1 VLKWND
7 TLEEERMTKVRDRM
21 LADARALEEAF
32 FTKENARLLVE
43 LREKK
48 KREAL
53 REMVQVEDEAFIER
67 LIELGIGPETVLA
80 LTLVPLA
87 TVAWADGKLEDR
99 ERDAVIKAA
108 EEEGISPGTAEY
120 QLLETWLSHRPDKEL
135 FENWKRYVRGIW
147 ETFDHYERRQ
157 MRKTTLDRAVA
168 VAESAGGFLGL
179 TSKVSASER
188 AVIKELE
195 NVLRMS

>member
-1 VLKWND
+1 MEAK
-7 TLEEERMTKVRDRM
+7 RI

-32 FTKENARLLVE
+32 FTKENARLLDQ

-48 KREAL
+48 RREAL
-53 REMVQVEDEAFIER
+53 GEMVKIKDEAFLDR
-67 LIELGIGPETVLA
+67 LVELGLGPETVLA
-80 LTLVPLA
+80 LTLVPL
-87 TVAWADGKLEDR
+87 TVVAWADGILEDR

-108 EEEGISPGTAEY
+108 EEKGISPGTAGH
-120 QLLETWLSHRPDKEL
+120 QLLEKWLSNRPGREL
-135 FENWKRYVRGIW
+135 FEAWKKYVQDIW
-147 ETFDHYERRQ
+147 DTFSEEERRR
-157 MRKTTLDRAVA
+157 MRETTLDWALA

-195 NVLRMS
+195 EVLPVS